1 MKTTVT
7 LSKKSQA
14 TSGSDL
20 PRKITKALRAVLPS
34 GGKNYPLHEPQFS
47 GREWEYVKD
56 CIDTRMVSSVGSYV
70 DRFERMLEEYTG
82 AKHAVA
88 VVNGTAG
95 LHVALRLAGVI
106 PGDEVLVPALTFVAT
121 ANAVI
126 YCGAI
131 PHFVDS
137 EEKTLGLDA
146 GKLKE
151 HLRTQ
156 TVQRDGVCVN
166 QKTGRIIRALLPMHA
181 FGHPAD
187 IERLADV
194 AREFGLAL
202 VEDAAE
208 SLGSF
213 YRGSHTGTL
222 GLLGV
227 VSFNGNKILTT
238 GGGGAI
244 LTNSPEL
251 AKRAKHLTTVAKVPH
266 AWDYRH
272 DEVGYNYRLPNL
284 NASLGCAQMEQL
296 PGILAAKRALH
307 QRYLTAFQGLDGVR
321 LIEEAENRRSNYWLE
336 TALLDRGLEKNL
348 EPILEKLHE
357 EKIFAR
363 PAWSPLHLLAPYK
376 HFPRMDLA
384 SVESLSKRIFNL
396 PSSPALGAG
405 IVA

>member
-1 MKTTVT
+1 
-7 LSKKSQA
+7 
-14 TSGSDL
+14 
-20 PRKITKALRAVLPS
+20 
-34 GGKNYPLHEPQFS
+34 
-47 GREWEYVKD
+47 
-56 CIDTRMVSSVGSYV
+56 
-70 DRFERMLEEYTG
+70 
-82 AKHAVA
+82 
-88 VVNGTAG
+88 
-95 LHVALRLAGVI
+95 
-106 PGDEVLVPALTFVAT
+106 
-121 ANAVI
+121 
-126 YCGAI
+126 
-131 PHFVDS
+131 
-137 EEKTLGLDA
+137 
-146 GKLKE
+146 
-151 HLRTQ
+151 
-156 TVQRDGVCVN
+156 
-166 QKTGRIIRALLPMHA
+166 
-181 FGHPAD
+181 
-187 IERLADV
+187 
-194 AREFGLAL
+194 
-202 VEDAAE
+202 
-208 SLGSF
+208 
-213 YRGSHTGTL
+213 
-222 GLLGV
+222 

-266 AWDYRH
+266 AWEYRH

-321 LIEEAENRRSNYWLE
+321 LIEEAQNRRSNYWLE

-348 EPILEKLHE
+348 EPILEKLHQ

-363 PAWSPLHLLAPYK
+363 PAWSPLHLLAPYQ